1 MKWKMTPRSPTL
13 AKIGVIVIMLGG
25 YGLLSAASDET
36 IPASQNGPRA
46 SVGGENITGLA
57 PADCVRLA
65 SQRGYT
71 GSVEAVINGSS
82 VDPKSPAAVS
92 LIPDLCAH
100 PRNTLSITY
109 IYS

>member
-25 YGLLSAASDET
+25 YGLLSAASDEKM
-36 IPASQNGPRA
+36 PESQNGPRA

-71 GSVEAVINGSS
+71 GSVEVVINGAS
-82 VDPKSPAAVS
+82 VDPKKPTAAR

-100 PRNTLSITY
+100 PRNMLSITY
-109 IYS
+109 KYS